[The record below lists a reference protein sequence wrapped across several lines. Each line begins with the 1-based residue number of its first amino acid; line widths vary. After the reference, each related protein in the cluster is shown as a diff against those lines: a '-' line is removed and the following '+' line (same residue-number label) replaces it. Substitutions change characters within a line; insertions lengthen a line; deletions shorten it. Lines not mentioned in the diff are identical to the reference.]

1 MAQKARA
8 VVFLLSFYAPLDA
21 IVAKYALVDAVIWFR
36 RAEDERASASTLRT
50 E

>member
-21 IVAKYALVDAVIWFR
+21 IVAEFAQLDAVIWFR
-36 RAEDERASASTLRT
+36 RAEDERAEASTLIT